1 VFETGRSRAGLK
13 IEGRAAER
21 VGGMAGTG
29 SGGLDMIQRE
39 YSRVLTQRTGSPQSL
54 NGRQISRTRL
64 HGHHPVLPVRE
75 QAPSKRSCYP
85 RRTRSGGN
93 LASANRG
100 DAPGSEMTD
109 LFFTAHVPTI
119 GAKTAGR
126 WWDAIG
132 AERQPPQVSRFSQP
146 PQTARAGNHGGRL
159 LPEVSQGT
167 NPVHGGRSAGPNLFP
182 AERIHQVGQH
192 E

>member
-1 VFETGRSRAGLK
+1 
-13 IEGRAAER
+13 
-21 VGGMAGTG
+21 MAGTG

-54 NGRQISRTRL
+54 NGPQTSRTRL

-93 LASANRG
+93 LAFANRG

-126 WWDAIG
+126 WWDRSE
-132 AERQPPQVSRFSQP
+132 ERRVGKECRCRWRRDHRTINKLRCSI
-146 PQTARAGNHGGRL
+146 AGSEKRGVESLN
-159 LPEVSQGT
+159 
-167 NPVHGGRSAGPNLFP
+167 
-182 AERIHQVGQH
+182 
-192 E
+192 